1 MSSSARIW
9 IIKSNHK
16 VLGPFTTEEVNDSIR
31 AGHVIALDEITE
43 SFGRWT
49 YLRDQKT
56 FKTLLREVQDAEY
69 STITDSGFQKEE
81 DTQWETQEN
90 IEDTQGST
98 SEEDPLLKELEFHEK
113 RNQGTEGVL
122 YKDGPLYSSRGTNKK
137 PLGGWRIWILMSLL
151 LASGA
156 ILLDRF
162 NPVKNSSAFDP
173 KVFQNIV
180 EKGLAAERMGD
191 LLSARTFFVEA
202 NTMNPNQTEVV
213 LHLVPL
219 LINDYEIVQAEK
231 LLKKQ
236 LELEFRNEL
245 RKQIF
250 NLIALAS
257 IKELKY
263 NKASENLEE
272 ALKIDANY
280 IPALFNRS
288 IVSYYL
294 NNYSMAYNDLLRV
307 LELSEVNDGVF
318 VLFLSEI
325 AIHLSEDDND
335 VFYMKHAEE
344 ALAKYLESGT
354 SYIQEVHM
362 MRAYLFHI
370 MGEVEKVQEQLGEML
385 DSDPMLTQ
393 EHMKSPI
400 LFRDRGQWN
409 HLFKLFE
416 HMYEDLEKTPHL
428 TAAYGLLSFLGR
440 GKAEGR
446 EIVEHIVRQVPDDS
460 LVQAVYSYIQFVL
473 GRLNEAR
480 AIVKIAIANNKGYEL
495 PLLLQGRYCMKDRDF
510 SCAKE
515 AWGNL
520 LKMEPKNISAIAGL
534 ARLHFEEG
542 NFKEAK
548 KGLSEGLGYSPLY
561 NPLLELQALMN
572 GIDF

>member
-16 VLGPFTTEEVNDSIR
+16 ILGPFTTEDVNANIR
-31 AGHVIALDEITE
+31 AGHIIALDEITE
-43 SFGRWT
+43 CFGRWT

-56 FKTLLREVQDAEY
+56 FKTLLREVQNAEH
-69 STITDSGFQKEE
+69 STVTDPGFQKEE
-81 DTQWETQEN
+81 DTQWDTQEN
-90 IEDTQGST
+90 IGDTQESDSEKGS
-98 SEEDPLLKELEFHEK
+98 EFH
-113 RNQGTEGVL
+113 GEGETAGAKNNATL
-122 YKDGPLYSSRGTNKK
+122 YGPQNTGKK
-137 PLGGWRIWILMSLL
+137 PLGGWKIWFLMSLL
-151 LASGA
+151 LVFGV

-162 NPVKNSSAFDP
+162 NPVKAPSDFDP
-173 KVFQNIV
+173 KVFQNLM

-191 LLSARTFFVEA
+191 LLNARTFFVEA

-231 LLKKQ
+231 LLNKQ
-236 LELEFRNEL
+236 LELEFKSEL

-263 NKASENLEE
+263 NKASENLEK

-294 NNYSMAYNDLLRV
+294 NNYSMAYSDLLKV
-307 LELSEVNDGVF
+307 LEISKVNDGIF
-318 VLFLSEI
+318 VLLLSEI
-325 AIHLSEDDND
+325 AIHLSENDTD
-335 VFYMKHAEE
+335 VFYIKHAEE

-354 SYIQEVHM
+354 SYVQEVYM

-370 MGEVEKVQEQLGEML
+370 MGEMEKVQEQLGKML

-409 HLFKLFE
+409 HLFKLFK

-428 TAAYGLLSFLGR
+428 TAAHGLLSFLGR
-440 GKAEGR
+440 GKSEGR
-446 EIVEHIVRQVPDDS
+446 EIIEHIVRQVPDDS
-460 LVQAVYSYIQFVL
+460 LIQSVYSYIQFVL

-480 AIVKIAIANNKGYEL
+480 AIVKIALANNKGYEL
-495 PLLLQGRYCMKDRDF
+495 PVLLQGRYCMEDKDF
-510 SCAKE
+510 SCARE

-520 LKMEPKNISAIAGL
+520 LKMDPKNISAIAGL

-542 NFKEAK
+542 KTKEARK
-548 KGLSEGLGYSPLY
+548 RLSEGLELSPFY
-561 NPLLELQALMN
+561 NPLLELQGLMN
-572 GIDF
+572 GIE